1 MADNINV
8 DPGTGVGAVPVAT
21 DDVGGVQY
29 QIIKIVTGG
38 DGVATPLSNAAPLP
52 ISDAGGSLT
61 VDGTVAVSGTVPV
74 SGTVAVTGISSTAP
88 DRGAGATTSQTLRVS
103 IASEQVEVGEYEAVP
118 STVSTTTTLGASG
131 ALGDYLSSLLIV
143 PLTVNPGSV
152 SIKDGS
158 DTAILVFQGGT
169 ASVSNLVPFSV
180 NVGLTSRTGAWQVV
194 TGSGG
199 NVQALASGNFT

>member
-1 MADNINV
+1 MVDNINV

-29 QIIKIVTGG
+29 QIIKIVTGA

-88 DRGAGATTSQTLRVS
+88 DRGAGATTAQTLRVS
-103 IASEQVEVGEYEAVP
+103 IASEQVEAGEYEAVP
-118 STVSTTTTLGASG
+118 ASATTTLGATG
-131 ALGDYLSSLLIV
+131 ALGDFLGSVIIV
-143 PLTVNPGSV
+143 PGTTSPGAV

-158 DTAILVFQGGT
+158 DTAIVIFTGGAT
-169 ASVSNLVPFSV
+169 SVSNLVPFPV
-180 NVGLTSRTGAWQVV
+180 PIGATSRTGAWQLVLGSNV
-194 TGSGG
+194 TAIGI
-199 NVQALASGNFT
+199 GNFT

>member
-1 MADNINV
+1 MVDNINV

-21 DDVGGVQY
+21 DDVGGIQY
-29 QIIKIVTGG
+29 QVIKIATGA
-38 DGVATPLSNAAPLP
+38 DGAATVISNANPIP
-52 ISDAGGSLT
+52 ISDAGGTVT
-61 VDGTVAVSGTVPV
+61 VDGTVTVT
-74 SGTVAVTGISSTAP
+74 GTVAVTGISSTVP
-88 DRGAGATTSQTLRVS
+88 DRGTGASTAQTLRVV

-118 STVSTTTTLGASG
+118 STVSTTTTLGTTG
-131 ALGDYLSSLLIV
+131 ATGDFLSSLLIV
-143 PLTVNPGSV
+143 PLTLNPGSI

-169 ASVSNLVPFSV
+169 ASVSNLVPFPI

-199 NVQALASGNFT
+199 NVQALACGNFT